1 MHAEGLLLS
10 ALSSMQC
17 NSLVAFLAFSSVLCS
32 VSLAEVESAPEA
44 PKANEREAHKATPR
58 QIGDRKLEEGA
69 LAEALAAY
77 KEGWE
82 KSKDKECL
90 RGIAAVY
97 MSLQDANGLGLYIG
111 PIFEEAKSD
120 LNFLKI
126 ALGYSLQTKDEKF
139 FRRCLGIV
147 DPKWFDEDENLRKG
161 IARGALRFF
170 SEKDDAEKKK

>member
-1 MHAEGLLLS
+1 MHAEAVLLS
-10 ALSSMQC
+10 VLSSMKC
-17 NSLVAFLAFSSVLCS
+17 KSPVALLAFSAVLSS

-44 PKANEREAHKATPR
+44 PKASEREAHKATPR

-82 KSKDKECL
+82 KSKDRECL

-97 MSLQDANGLGLYIG
+97 MSLKDANGVGLYIG
-111 PIFEEAKSD
+111 SIFEEAKSD

-126 ALGYSLQTKDEKF
+126 AIGYSLQTKDEKF

-147 DPKWFDEDENLRKG
+147 DPKWFDEDENLRRG
-161 IARGALRFF
+161 IARGALLFF
-170 SEKDDAEKKK
+170 AEKDAEKKK